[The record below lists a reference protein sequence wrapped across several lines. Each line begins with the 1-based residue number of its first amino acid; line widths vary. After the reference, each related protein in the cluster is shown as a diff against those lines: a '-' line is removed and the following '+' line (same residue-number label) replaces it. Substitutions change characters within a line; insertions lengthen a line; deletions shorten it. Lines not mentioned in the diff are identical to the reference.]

1 MVFSVGMCV
10 QFQACPRESYL
21 KAAKRILR
29 YPKKIGDLVL
39 FYPASNSFKLVVYV
53 DADFAR
59 YHVDRKHNSR
69 MALFLGSP
77 LISGSLNN

>member
-21 KAAKRILR
+21 KAIKKILR

-39 FYPASNSFKLVVYV
+39 FYPAGNSFKLVGYI
-53 DADFAR
+53 DADFIG
-59 YHVDRKHNSR
+59 YQVDIKRNSV
-69 MALFLGSP
+69 MAHFPWILT
-77 LISGSLNN
+77 N